1 MKLKQT
7 VGLAFLVI
15 LTMLLAACRA
25 PADSSYEQTS
35 APESGNRPEGAGGPP
50 GGPGG
55 FGEAGLMQ
63 IISDATGL
71 DIDSIGQQTAG
82 GATLAEIITANGGNE
97 EEVKARLI
105 ESMSQMPN
113 ADETDIEQRVSD
125 LLNNPMPQPGPGDGS
140 GGAWGGRQGDGS
152 GGDQGTQSQ

>member
-15 LTMLLAACRA
+15 LAVLLAACGA

-35 APESGNRPEGAGGPP
+35 APESGNRPEGGEGAQGGPS
-50 GGPGG
+50 G
-55 FGEAGLMQ
+55 FGGAGLMQ

-71 DIDSIGQQTAG
+71 DVDSIRQQTAD
-82 GATLAEIITANGGNE
+82 GATLAEIITANGGNV

-125 LLNNPMPQPGPGDGS
+125 LLNNPVPQPGPGDGS
-140 GGAWGGRQGDGS
+140 GGAP
-152 GGDQGTQSQ
+152 GTQSQ